1 MFSLRFSANVLMSLC
16 HRIDA
21 QPLAGMIVIGDGQ
34 AARAVALAGNSMKI
48 PVLWAK
54 GGTANLKDGNRE
66 VGHRNQED
74 LISLVLLTFVQCNCE
89 VISGMVNHILSDFN
103 ISSLYAVLAVP
114 YYNERCT

>member
-1 MFSLRFSANVLMSLC
+1 MFLLRFSANVLMSLC

-66 VGHRNQED
+66 V
-74 LISLVLLTFVQCNCE
+74 SLRQY
-89 VISGMVNHILSDFN
+89 SG
-103 ISSLYAVLAVP
+103 
-114 YYNERCT
+114 ERCV

>member
-1 MFSLRFSANVLMSLC
+1 MQLC

-34 AARAVALAGNSMKI
+34 AARAVALSGNSMKI

-66 VGHRNQED
+66 VSANQ
-74 LISLVLLTFVQCNCE
+74 
-89 VISGMVNHILSDFN
+89 SGYNTNTNPSDTRYNLSYD
-103 ISSLYAVLAVP
+103 YVHT
-114 YYNERCT
+114 CKTKK

>member
-1 MFSLRFSANVLMSLC
+1 MSLC

-21 QPLAGMIVIGDGQ
+21 QPLAGMIVIGNGQ

-66 VGHRNQED
+66 VRF
-74 LISLVLLTFVQCNCE
+74 SLV
-89 VISGMVNHILSDFN
+89 I
-103 ISSLYAVLAVP
+103 AVSIFQMPVP
-114 YYNERCT
+114 INK

>member
-1 MFSLRFSANVLMSLC
+1 MEGNIGLGVQLIVHSYLKLFSLRFSANVLMSLC

-66 VGHRNQED
+66 VSPRNQ
-74 LISLVLLTFVQCNCE
+74 
-89 VISGMVNHILSDFN
+89 
-103 ISSLYAVLAVP
+103 
-114 YYNERCT
+114 

>member
-1 MFSLRFSANVLMSLC
+1 MSLC

-21 QPLAGMIVIGDGQ
+21 QPLAGMIVVGNGQ

-66 VGHRNQED
+66 VSVNRFRF
-74 LISLVLLTFVQCNCE
+74 SLDSVQY
-89 VISGMVNHILSDFN
+89 VFLN
-103 ISSLYAVLAVP
+103 I
-114 YYNERCT
+114 

>member
-1 MFSLRFSANVLMSLC
+1 MEGNKQKLSEYRRVGGLVNYDLKMLSFRFSANILMSLC

-54 GGTANLKDGNRE
+54 GGTANLQDGNRE
-66 VGHRNQED
+66 VSE
-74 LISLVLLTFVQCNCE
+74 
-89 VISGMVNHILSDFN
+89 
-103 ISSLYAVLAVP
+103 P
-114 YYNERCT
+114 